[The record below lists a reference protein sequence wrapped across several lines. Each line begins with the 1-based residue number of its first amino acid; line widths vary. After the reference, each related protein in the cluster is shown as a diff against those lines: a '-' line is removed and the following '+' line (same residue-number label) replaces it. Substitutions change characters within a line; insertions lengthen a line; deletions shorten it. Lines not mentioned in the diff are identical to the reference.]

1 MTNIAEWFE
10 IFIMIINQK
19 SPLRSI
25 NLLVNIFMKI
35 DVWVILQDDNVHVGI
50 NSILWIR
57 LVLLF
62 FVYIVGRI
70 NIQSTREIYA

>member
-1 MTNIAEWFE
+1 MTNIAAWFE

-19 SPLRSI
+19 SPLGSI
-25 NLLVNIFMKI
+25 NLLVNIFMKN
-35 DVWVILQDDNVHVGI
+35 DVWVILQDANVYVGI
-50 NSILWIR
+50 NSILWIS